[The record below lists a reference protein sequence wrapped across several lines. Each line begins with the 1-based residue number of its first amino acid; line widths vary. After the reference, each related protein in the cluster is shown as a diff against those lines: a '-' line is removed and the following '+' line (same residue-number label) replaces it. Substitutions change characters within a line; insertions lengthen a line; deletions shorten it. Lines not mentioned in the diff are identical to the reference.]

1 MSYQDRRRDA
11 REGHKKRM
19 RKAERKA
26 LHQYR
31 FPWRNGH
38 RFRLLVD
45 GREFYAAMLECIARA
60 ERYVLLEMYLFES
73 GNVADRFIA
82 ALSKAVGR
90 GVRVYLFLDAF
101 GSLWLRKK
109 DRQRLLAAGVQL
121 SFYNPLRTLRLH
133 RNLFRNHRKLLLVDG
148 LVAYTGG
155 AGITDAFDPGERPDG
170 FWHEAMIEVCGP
182 NVADWQELFV
192 ESWQHWAET
201 PPLLEPQTEVPFFPG
216 GPAGRVTVHGH
227 AMSPSEI
234 IRSYVSHI
242 RRAKQ
247 RVWLATAYFV
257 PPWKLRRALRLG
269 VRRGADVR
277 LMLPGPHTDHP
288 GVRHMS
294 SCYYEKMMGNGI
306 RVFEYQP
313 RFLHAKVLLCDDWLS
328 IGSSNADRWNYRWNL
343 EANQEMKDPELTRA
357 MAALF
362 EADFAYCQE
371 FDYQLWRRRPWSRRL
386 REDLWGRVV
395 NLLQW
400 FSSLKRHRRGPSD

>member
-1 MSYQDRRRDA
+1 M
-11 REGHKKRM
+11 G
-19 RKAERKA
+19 KAERKA
-26 LHQYR
+26 HSRYR

-38 RFRLLVD
+38 RFQLLID
-45 GREFYAAMLECIARA
+45 GREFYVAMLERIARA
-60 ERYVLLEMYLFES
+60 ERYILLEMYLFES
-73 GNVADRFIA
+73 GRVADRFIE
-82 ALSKAVGR
+82 ALSAAVGR

-109 DRQRLLAAGVQL
+109 DRQRLLGGGIHLA
-121 SFYNPLRTLRLH
+121 FYNPLHTLRLH

-155 AGITDAFDPGERPDG
+155 AGITDAFDPDVSPKG

-182 NVADWQELFV
+182 NVADWEELFT
-192 ESWQHWAET
+192 ESWQRWADT
-201 PPLLEPQTEVPFFPG
+201 PLQLEPPTEVPFFPG
-216 GPAGRVTVHGH
+216 GPAGRVVVHGH

-234 IRSYVSHI
+234 IRSSVSHI
-242 RRAKQ
+242 RRAKL

-257 PPWKLRRALRLG
+257 PPWKLRRALRHG

-288 GVRHMS
+288 GVRCMS
-294 SCYYEKMMGNGI
+294 RRYYEKMMANGI

-328 IGSSNADRWNYRWNL
+328 IGSCNADRWNYRWNL
-343 EANQEMKDPELTRA
+343 EANQELKAPELVAR

-371 FDYQLWRRRPWSRRL
+371 FDYLLWRGRPWSRRL
-386 REDLWGRVV
+386 REGLWGRVV

-400 FSSLKRHRRGPSD
+400 FSSLQRHRRGPRD